1 MVSNKHQDNDTPFGQ
16 IHRKMQE
23 EKWKFIFFLLKLF
36 CIENSMLVSQY
47 LKDLNVLIVDVH
59 PLT

>member
-1 MVSNKHQDNDTPFGQ
+1 MFSNKHQDSVIASGQ
-16 IHRKMQE
+16 IHMKMQE
-23 EKWKFIFFLLKLF
+23 EKWRFILFSLKLY